1 MKNKPKNLNKIV
13 EEIVQEGN
21 FSIASLESQYKKIKK
36 KLERNHVGSLSLKDL
51 KTLLAYEYIK
61 DGSEVDF
68 AKEILEGSESKVDL
82 LNQLDRF
89 GY

>member
-1 MKNKPKNLNKIV
+1 
-13 EEIVQEGN
+13 
-21 FSIASLESQYKKIKK
+21 
-36 KLERNHVGSLSLKDL
+36 VGSLSLKDL